1 MEEDDKGCL
10 MFRMS
15 VSVSCGTGLPGLSR
29 TKGLKRLC
37 VCVCVC
43 VCVVPITYRTTTS
56 ALYVTACSG
65 PNPEVSFQKN
75 SCD

>member
-1 MEEDDKGCL
+1 MSDVQMGVFLVVPAYPGC
-10 MFRMS
+10 
-15 VSVSCGTGLPGLSR
+15 PGPKALN
-29 TKGLKRLC
+29 G
-37 VCVCVC
+37 CVC
-43 VCVVPITYRTTTS
+43 VCVVPITDRTTTS